1 MKSLN
6 AQTRMRHRIPFASM
20 VLAMLAYTGLAQA
33 DTAPKPTSEQFQQ
46 IEQLNQLLPRIPNPL
61 PVNPKFDLR
70 ILAPEKS
77 AIPKAVDDIEFT
89 ISRVSVD
96 GASYFTQTEVDSLF
110 THLVN
115 KNVGLSELR
124 EAANALENKYRERG
138 FFLARVFVPP
148 QQIKDGIFKIQVV
161 EGYVSQVFVD
171 GKNDALN
178 AEVAT
183 FARRLTDLRPLDL
196 AGLERVLLIIND
208 LPGVSVTAV
217 LRPGVD
223 LGSSE
228 LLLTATPLS
237 NLYLGTF
244 NNNGSQTTG
253 PYALGYS
260 ATLQQPFK
268 SLGQLNIGL
277 TTSGKTSNGLE
288 GIRSA
293 VTRYT
298 QALGSSGLMLSLGGL
313 LSESKPGG
321 TLEQLDIKSNSTS
334 LAPRLRYPLLRSR
347 ASSVYLEAGLA
358 VNNNVTTVAGA
369 ALSHDRYTV
378 VDVLTSW
385 VLNGWM
391 NGTQSLGLGLAKGI
405 HALGSMDSTAVH
417 PTTAGFDAAFTKYA
431 VSVQRT
437 QRLPKQFSVYVNAN
451 LQYSRDRLLAGERIA
466 FGGSTIGRGFPAA
479 IIAGD
484 KGQGMTLE
492 LRHDLNFGWDQWL
505 QKPQMYV
512 SVDSAVI
519 HTNPSPTI
527 EGTRSHL
534 SSKAIG
540 ARFVIFKDT
549 QIDLR
554 LATAKQHLVTDDSR
568 RNRRLLIE
576 AITRF

>member
-1 MKSLN
+1 M
-6 AQTRMRHRIPFASM
+6 
-20 VLAMLAYTGLAQA
+20 
-33 DTAPKPTSEQFQQ
+33 
-46 IEQLNQLLPRIPNPL
+46 
-61 PVNPKFDLR
+61 
-70 ILAPEKS
+70 
-77 AIPKAVDDIEFT
+77 
-89 ISRVSVD
+89 
-96 GASYFTQTEVDSLF
+96 
-110 THLVN
+110 
-115 KNVGLSELR
+115 
-124 EAANALENKYRERG
+124 
-138 FFLARVFVPP
+138 
-148 QQIKDGIFKIQVV
+148 
-161 EGYVSQVFVD
+161 
-171 GKNDALN
+171 
-178 AEVAT
+178 
-183 FARRLTDLRPLDL
+183 
-196 AGLERVLLIIND
+196 LLIIND

-277 TTSGKTSNGLE
+277 TTSGKTSNDLE

-313 LSESKPGG
+313 LSESKPSG

-334 LAPRLRYPLLRSR
+334 LAPRLRYPLQRSR
-347 ASSVYLEAGLA
+347 ASSVYLDAGLA

-405 HALGSMDSTAVH
+405 HALGSMDGAALH

-431 VSVQRT
+431 LSVQRT
-437 QRLPKQFSVYVNAN
+437 QLLPNQFSVYVNGN

-492 LRHDLNFGWDQWL
+492 LRHDLNFGWDQWV
-505 QKPQMYV
+505 QKPQLYV

-534 SSKAIG
+534 SSKAMG
-540 ARFVIFKDT
+540 TRFVIFKDT
-549 QIDLR
+549 QLDLR

>member
-1 MKSLN
+1 MTSLI
-6 AQTRMRHRIPFASM
+6 AQTPIHEGIPFASL
-20 VLAMLAYTGLAQA
+20 VLALLGYTGLAKA
-33 DTAPKPTSEQFQQ
+33 DTAPRPTSEQFQQ

-61 PVNPKFDLR
+61 PVNPKLDLR
-70 ILAPEKS
+70 ILTPEKS

-89 ISRVSVD
+89 ISGVNVD
-96 GASYFTQTEVDSLF
+96 GATYFTQAEVDSLF

-124 EAANALENKYRERG
+124 EAANALERKYRERG

-148 QQIKDGIFKIQVV
+148 QKIKDGLFKIQVV
-161 EGYVSQVFVD
+161 EGFISQVFVD
-171 GKNDALN
+171 GENDAMN
-178 AEVAT
+178 EEVAT
-183 FARRLTDLRPLDL
+183 FARQLVSLRPLDL

-208 LPGVSVTAV
+208 LPGISVTAV
-217 LRPGVD
+217 LRPGID

-228 LLLTATPLS
+228 LLLTAKPLG
-237 NLYLGTF
+237 NIYLGTF
-244 NNNGSQTTG
+244 NNYGSQTAG
-253 PYALGYS
+253 PFSMGYN
-260 ATLQQPFK
+260 ATLQQPFN
-268 SLGQLNIGL
+268 SLGQLNIGM
-277 TTSGKTSNGLE
+277 TASGKSSNNLE

-293 VTRYT
+293 VARYS
-298 QALGSSGLMLSLGGL
+298 QALGSSGLTLSLGGV
-313 LSESKPGG
+313 LSESKPAGA
-321 TLEQLDIKSNSTS
+321 LEPLDLKSNSTS

-347 ASSVYLEAGLA
+347 ASSVYLDTGLA
-358 VNNNVTTVAGA
+358 VNNNVTTLAGA

-391 NGTQSLGLGLAKGI
+391 NGTQSLGLGVAKGI
-405 HALGSMDSTAVH
+405 HAFGSMNRTALQ
-417 PTTAGFDAAFTKYA
+417 PTTAGFDSAFTKYA
-431 VSVQRT
+431 LNVQRT
-437 QRLPKQFSVYVNAN
+437 QLMPSQFSVYISGN
-451 LQYSRDRLLAGERIA
+451 LQYSRDRLLGGERIA
-466 FGGSTIGRGFPAA
+466 FGGSLIGRGFPAA

-484 KGQGMTLE
+484 KGHGMTLE
-492 LRHDLNFGWDQWL
+492 LRRDLNFGGDRWI

-540 ARFVIFKDT
+540 TRFVIFKDT
-549 QIDLR
+549 QLDLR
-554 LATAKQHLVTDDSR
+554 LATANQNLVTDDSR
-568 RNRRLLIE
+568 RNRRLLME